1 MEADSH
7 PILYFLETI
16 YNKHADALAH
26 HISEVTGGDYSL
38 ILSAIGSFKVNREV
52 LDPSDPSDPADPPA
66 PADPQAARGT
76 KEPEKTAE
84 SLYKYM

>member
-52 LDPSDPSDPADPPA
+52 LDPSDPADPPV
-66 PADPQAARGT
+66 PPDPQESRGT
-76 KEPEKTAE
+76 K
-84 SLYKYM
+84 